1 MYPNFLRIKGDPVTP
16 APVLL
21 CMLQVAEENV
31 ASAQI
36 PGVSELEALG
46 TLRSKNNMFE
56 FQCGKHYLSMSNT
69 ICFLSQTVQRG
80 FFGGANITDGNSPSD
95 SPA

>member
-31 ASAQI
+31 ASAQV

-46 TLRSKNNMFE
+46 TLRSKNNTFE
-56 FQCGKHYLSMSNT
+56 FLCGKHYLSMSNT
-69 ICFLSQTVQRG
+69 ICFLSQTSCYFLCKEV
-80 FFGGANITDGNSPSD
+80 FFGGANITDGK
-95 SPA
+95 